1 LIIVLY
7 TSATI
12 LGAGPGHA
20 MRSEPAGLDARLT
33 IIEAGFLFIVTM
45 VGAAEIVALSWIAG
59 IMVRGA

>member
-1 LIIVLY
+1 
-7 TSATI
+7 
-12 LGAGPGHA
+12 